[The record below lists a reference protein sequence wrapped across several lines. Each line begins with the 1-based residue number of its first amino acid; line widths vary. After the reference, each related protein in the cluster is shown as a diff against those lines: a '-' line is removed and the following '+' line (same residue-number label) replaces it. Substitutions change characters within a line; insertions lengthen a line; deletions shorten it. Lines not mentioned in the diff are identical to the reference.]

1 MSHTNSK
8 RERKKDRK
16 KNTQAV
22 LQYAGEV
29 EDEEIISDGSASY
42 NDTEF
47 PIATPEKTDQPAVNL
62 AVTEKTGSK
71 IDGSTQQNV
80 ADPTV
85 AQKADS
91 QQAQPITKY
100 NTDDGKKTSNPSR
113 SKNQIARREK
123 NNRTGIYNTQTQ
135 TNNKW
140 RTSQANDSEKNKYTL
155 ELYQLTQP

>member
-113 SKNQIARREK
+113 SKNQIAQREK
-123 NNRTGIYNTQTQ
+123 TTELASTIPEHRPTTSEELRKQMTQKK
-135 TNNKW
+135 TNIRWNYI
-140 RTSQANDSEKNKYTL
+140 N
-155 ELYQLTQP
+155 